1 MIIYSLGTLFILIAF
16 FYEIK
21 LFFGRRNNELKKE
34 TDIKE
39 NPDIA
44 VFIPARNESKVI
56 EELLC
61 SIETQ
66 THKIPSKNIYIIVE
80 SKEDKTVEIAKKHH
94 MNYFV
99 RQHLEGKTKGYAL
112 QEMVEDLNKKK
123 KFYDLYFIFD
133 ADNILDPHFI
143 EYMLKDYRNGYAVST
158 GYRALK
164 NKDHYFPVS
173 AGLTFFMINELRNR
187 NSLKHQGN
195 LILSGTGYYIHGKY
209 IKEWGTF
216 PFHSLTE
223 DYESSLYYTLHG
235 ISTHYQEKAKF
246 YDEQPTTYKQS
257 VNQRSRWIKGY
268 LTNWLH
274 YRPLMKEKL
283 KKHPNNPGSLT
294 EMTTGIIPALFLV
307 VGLLLYLINALWN
320 IGFHLS
326 LNTLFY
332 LSTLLL
338 VIYLVL
344 VLLTGILLWMVV
356 KETELSYKVILGV
369 LFYHPIFLAS
379 YLHCF
384 VVALT
389 KKDLGWAR
397 IEHKASMKEMS

>member
-1 MIIYSLGTLFILIAF
+1 
-16 FYEIK
+16 
-21 LFFGRRNNELKKE
+21 
-34 TDIKE
+34 
-39 NPDIA
+39 
-44 VFIPARNESKVI
+44 
-56 EELLC
+56 
-61 SIETQ
+61 
-66 THKIPSKNIYIIVE
+66 
-80 SKEDKTVEIAKKHH
+80 
-94 MNYFV
+94 
-99 RQHLEGKTKGYAL
+99 
-112 QEMVEDLNKKK
+112 
-123 KFYDLYFIFD
+123 
-133 ADNILDPHFI
+133 
-143 EYMLKDYRNGYAVST
+143 
-158 GYRALK
+158 
-164 NKDHYFPVS
+164 
-173 AGLTFFMINELRNR
+173 
-187 NSLKHQGN
+187 
-195 LILSGTGYYIHGKY
+195 
-209 IKEWGTF
+209 
-216 PFHSLTE
+216 
-223 DYESSLYYTLHG
+223 
-235 ISTHYQEKAKF
+235 
-246 YDEQPTTYKQS
+246 
-257 VNQRSRWIKGY
+257 
-268 LTNWLH
+268 
-274 YRPLMKEKL
+274 MKEKL

-332 LSTLLL
+332 LSTLVL

>member
-1 MIIYSLGTLFILIAF
+1 MIIYSLGTLSILIAF

-21 LFFGRRNNELKKE
+21 LFFKRRNNQLKKE

-39 NPDIA
+39 LPEIA

-56 EELLC
+56 EELLV
-61 SIETQ
+61 SIENQ
-66 THKIPSKNIYIIVE
+66 TYKIPSKNIYIIVE
-80 SKEDKTVEIAKKHH
+80 NQKDNTVLIAKKHH
-94 MNYFV
+94 MNCFV

-112 QEMVEDLNKKK
+112 QEIVEHLNKQK

-133 ADNILDPHFI
+133 ADNILDAHFI
-143 EYMLKDYRNGYAVST
+143 EYMLEDYQKGYAVST

-164 NKDHYFPVS
+164 NKEHFFPVS
-173 AGLTFFMINELRNR
+173 AGLTFLMINELRNR
-187 NSLKHQGN
+187 NSLKYQGN

-235 ISTHYQEKAKF
+235 ISTHYQKKAKF
-246 YDEQPTTYKQS
+246 YDEQPTSYRQS

-283 KKHPNNPGSLT
+283 KKNPGNSGSLN
-294 EMTTGIIPALFLV
+294 EMITGITPALFLV
-307 VGLLLYLINALWN
+307 IGLLLYLINSLWN

-332 LSTLLL
+332 LSTFMLI
-338 VIYLVL
+338 VYLVL

-356 KETELSYKVILGV
+356 KEMELSYKVILGV
-369 LFYHPIFLAS
+369 LFYHPIFLVS

-389 KKDLGWAR
+389 KKDLSWAT
-397 IEHKASMKEMS
+397 IEHKVSMKKMS